1 MPRQLQL
8 GFPALIGLS
17 VSLAL
22 LAAGAAACDGGD
34 TGDERAADA
43 VVDGSPGDG
52 GEMSTDGPRVVPD
65 AVVGEECMRD
75 DDCGS
80 GRLCDPYRTV
90 CTPECS
96 TEMDCPSWVYCVL
109 RPGRGGRICTPRPPG
124 DVYSIQF
131 AGDECSAGAARC
143 EQTVS
148 VGTSVTL
155 RVRVRAGE
163 TAVENANVEFTI
175 ADDGG
180 TDVGFAESTATTD
193 ADGVATNELQVGE
206 SVGVADVQAGVPE
219 GDPVTWKI
227 DIREQ

>member
-1 MPRQLQL
+1 MPRKLQL
-8 GFPALIGLS
+8 GFHALIGLS
-17 VSLAL
+17 ASLVL
-22 LAAGAAACDGGD
+22 LAAGGVGCDGGSS
-34 TGDERAADA
+34 GGERPADA
-43 VVDGSPGDG
+43 VVDGTPGDG
-52 GEMSTDGPRVVPD
+52 GEMSDDGPRVVPD
-65 AVVGEECMRD
+65 AVVGEECMAD
-75 DDCGS
+75 EDCGS

-96 TEMDCPSWVYCVL
+96 TGMDCPSWVYCVL

-124 DVYSIQF
+124 EIYSVQF
-131 AGDECSAGAARC
+131 AGDDCSPGAARC
-143 EQTVS
+143 QQTVS

-163 TAVENANVEFTI
+163 TPVEDANVEFVI
-175 ADDGG
+175 ADGGG
-180 TDVGFAESTATTD
+180 TDVAFAESTATTD
-193 ADGVATNELQVGE
+193 GDGVATNELQIGE